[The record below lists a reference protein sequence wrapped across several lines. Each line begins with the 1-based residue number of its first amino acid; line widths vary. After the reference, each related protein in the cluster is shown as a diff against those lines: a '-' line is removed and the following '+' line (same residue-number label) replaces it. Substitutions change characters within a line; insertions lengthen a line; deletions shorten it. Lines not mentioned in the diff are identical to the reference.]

1 VPSVVNEPLAQATS
15 ELQALGF
22 NVSPRFVDS
31 DQPANTVISQS
42 PDSGTSAGKG
52 STVSLT
58 VSNGPKT
65 SPVPDVTSYDL
76 GLAQQ
81 TLEASGFKSTI
92 TYQPVTDP
100 SQDGV
105 VLAQSPAGG
114 TQAPPKTKV
123 QLTVGQITSG
133 DTTTTPTT
141 P

>member
-1 VPSVVNEPLAQATS
+1 
-15 ELQALGF
+15 
-22 NVSPRFVDS
+22 
-31 DQPANTVISQS
+31 VIAQS
-42 PDSGTSAGKG
+42 PDSGQSAGKG

-81 TLEASGFKSTI
+81 TLQASGFKSHI

-105 VLAQSPAGG
+105 VLAQSPVGG
-114 TQAPPKTKV
+114 TQAPQKTKV
-123 QLTVGQITSG
+123 ELTVGQLAGT
-133 DTTTTPTT
+133 DTTTTTTPT